1 MNFSAKEFY
10 PCSALVSQ
18 GNKLQIHHAQ
28 KNRQGEKKIEE
39 EREEEEE
46 EEQSMQPSIQRDKLK
61 ILQTEKERER

>member
-28 KNRQGEKKIEE
+28 KNRRGEIEE

>member
-1 MNFSAKEFY
+1 M
-10 PCSALVSQ
+10 SQ

>member
-1 MNFSAKEFY
+1 M
-10 PCSALVSQ
+10 SQ

-28 KNRQGEKKIEE
+28 KNRRGEIEE